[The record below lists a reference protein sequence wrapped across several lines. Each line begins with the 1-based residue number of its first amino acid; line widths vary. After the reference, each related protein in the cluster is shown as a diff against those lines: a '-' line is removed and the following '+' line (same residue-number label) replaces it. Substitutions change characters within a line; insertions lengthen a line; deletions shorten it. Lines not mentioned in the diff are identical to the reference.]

1 MRHII
6 LISCSMLLLMSFIS
20 VNDEY
25 FPEPTY
31 PIADS
36 DSPIVV
42 LGRELFHDPILSK
55 DSTISCNSCH
65 SQYNAFSHS
74 DHALSHGIADRIGIR
89 NAPALINLAWSESF
103 MWDGASFSLEAQVL
117 TPLTAHHEMDN
128 SLDTILRRLN
138 NQTKYSNMVQQ
149 AFGESLIQTK
159 HVIKAI
165 ADFESTLISRNSRY
179 DSMRLNL
186 VEFNEQEQKGYTLFK
201 QHCNRC
207 HAEPL
212 FTTGQFANNALPIDT
227 SLNDLGRFRF
237 THDSNHIR
245 HFKIP
250 TLRNLL
256 YSFPYMHDGRFK
268 RLRDVLKHYA
278 EGINMHD
285 KTRSINNPIP
295 LNSNDITD
303 LIAFLHALTDR
314 TFIFNPAFSHIQNP
328 QRNR

>member
-1 MRHII
+1 MRLIT

-25 FPEPTY
+25 FPEPKY

-36 DSPIVV
+36 DSPIVA

-55 DSTISCNSCH
+55 DSTISCTSCH

-74 DHALSHGIADRIGIR
+74 DHALSHGISDQIGTR
-89 NAPALINLAWSESF
+89 NAPALINVAWAESF

-128 SLDTILRRLN
+128 SLDTILHRLRN
-138 NQTKYSNMVQQ
+138 HTKYSYLVQQ
-149 AFGESLIQTK
+149 AFGESPIQTK
-159 HVIKAI
+159 HVLKAI

-179 DSMRLNL
+179 DSMRLHL
-186 VEFNEQEQKGYTLFK
+186 LQFTEQEQKGYQLFK

-207 HAEPL
+207 HTEPL
-212 FTTGQFANNALPIDT
+212 FTNGRFANNGLPIDT
-227 SLNDLGRFRF
+227 SLLDFGRFHI
-237 THDSNHIR
+237 TQDSAHLR

-268 RLRDVLKHYA
+268 RLREVLKHYA

-285 KTRSINNPIP
+285 NTRSIIKPIP
-295 LNSNDITD
+295 LNSNDIID
-303 LIAFLHALTDR
+303 LMSFLHALTDR
-314 TFIFNPAFSHIQNP
+314 TYIFNPAFSQIQNL

>member
-1 MRHII
+1 MKNFLLII
-6 LISCSMLLLMSFIS
+6 CSMFLLMSFIS
-20 VNDEY
+20 VKEEY
-25 FPEPTY
+25 FPKPHY
-31 PIADS
+31 PIADQN
-36 DSPIVV
+36 SPIVT

-55 DSTISCNSCH
+55 DSTISCASCH
-65 SQYNAFSHS
+65 SQYNAFAHS

-138 NQTKYSNMVQQ
+138 NHPKYSHLVQQ
-149 AFGESLIQTK
+149 AFGESPIQTK
-159 HVIKAI
+159 HVLKAI
-165 ADFESTLISRNSRY
+165 ASYESTLISRNSRY
-179 DSMRLNL
+179 DSMRLHL
-186 VEFNEQEQKGYTLFK
+186 VEFTEQEQKGYTLFK

-207 HAEPL
+207 HTEPL
-212 FTTGQFANNALPIDT
+212 FTSGQFANNALPIDT
-227 SLNDLGRFRF
+227 TLNDLGRYRI
-237 THDSNHIR
+237 TQDSAQLR

-268 RLRDVLKHYA
+268 RLRDVLNHYA

-285 KTRSINNPIP
+285 EHRSIEKPFT
-295 LNSNDITD
+295 LRSHDITD
-303 LIAFLHALTDR
+303 LMSFLHALTDR
-314 TFIFNPAFSHIQNP
+314 TFIFNPQFSM
-328 QRNR
+328 RNAK

>member
-25 FPEPTY
+25 FPEPIY

-36 DSPIVV
+36 DSPIVS
-42 LGRELFHDPILSK
+42 LGRELFHDPILSN
-55 DSTISCNSCH
+55 DSTVSCASCH
-65 SQYNAFSHS
+65 SQYNAFAHS

-128 SLDTILRRLN
+128 SLDTIIHRLN
-138 NQTKYSNMVQQ
+138 KHPKYSNLVQQ
-149 AFGESLIQTK
+149 AFGESPIQTK
-159 HVIKAI
+159 HVLKAI
-165 ADFESTLISRNSRY
+165 ADYESTLISRNSRY
-179 DSMRLNL
+179 DSMRMHL
-186 VEFNEQEQKGYTLFK
+186 VEFTEQEKKGYAFFK

-212 FTTGQFANNALPIDT
+212 FTNGQFANNALPIDT
-227 SLNDLGRFRF
+227 SLNDMGRFRI
-237 THDSNHIR
+237 TDDSAHIR

-285 KTRSINNPIP
+285 ETRNIKSPIP
-295 LNSNDITD
+295 LSSNDITD
-303 LIAFLHALTDR
+303 LMSFLHALTDR
-314 TFIFNPAFSHIQNP
+314 TFIFNPSFSQIHYP
-328 QRNR
+328 QRNQ

>member
-1 MRHII
+1 
-6 LISCSMLLLMSFIS
+6 MLLLMSFIS

-25 FPEPTY
+25 FPEPIY

-36 DSPIVV
+36 DSPIPA

-55 DSTISCNSCH
+55 DSTVSCASCH
-65 SQYNAFSHS
+65 SQYNAFAHS

-89 NAPALINLAWSESF
+89 NAPALVNLAWSESF

-128 SLDTILRRLN
+128 SLDTILNRLN
-138 NQTKYSNMVQQ
+138 KHPKYSYLVQQ
-149 AFGESLIQTK
+149 AFGKSPIQTK
-159 HVIKAI
+159 HVLKAI
-165 ADFESTLISRNSRY
+165 ADYESTLISRNSRY
-179 DSMRLNL
+179 DSMRIHL
-186 VEFNEQEQKGYTLFK
+186 VEFTEQEKKGYALFK
-201 QHCNRC
+201 QYCNRC

-212 FTTGQFANNALPIDT
+212 FTNGQFANNALPINT
-227 SLNDLGRFRF
+227 SLNDMGRFRI
-237 THDSNHIR
+237 TDDSAHIR

-285 KTRSINNPIP
+285 ETRNIKSPIP
-295 LNSNDITD
+295 LSSNDITD
-303 LIAFLHALTDR
+303 LMSFLHALTDR
-314 TFIFNPAFSHIQNP
+314 TFIFNPSFSQIHYP
-328 QRNR
+328 QRNQ

>member
-1 MRHII
+1 MKNFLLII
-6 LISCSMLLLMSFIS
+6 CSMLLLMSFIS
-20 VNDEY
+20 VKEEY
-25 FPEPTY
+25 FPTPHY
-31 PIADS
+31 PIADQN
-36 DSPIVV
+36 SPIVT

-55 DSTISCNSCH
+55 DSTISCASCH
-65 SQYNAFSHS
+65 SQYNAFAHS

-128 SLDTILRRLN
+128 SLDTILNRLN
-138 NQTKYSNMVQQ
+138 KHRKYSYLVQQ
-149 AFGESLIQTK
+149 AFGETPILTK
-159 HVIKAI
+159 HLLKAI
-165 ADFESTLISRNSRY
+165 ASYESTLISRNSRY
-179 DSMRLNL
+179 DSMRMHL
-186 VEFNEQEQKGYTLFK
+186 VEFNEQERKGYALFK

-207 HAEPL
+207 HTEPL
-212 FTTGQFANNALPIDT
+212 FTNGQFANTALPMDT
-227 SLNDLGRFRF
+227 SLNDMGRYRI
-237 THDSNHIR
+237 TQDSAHIR

-285 KTRSINNPIP
+285 EHRSIEKPIT
-295 LNSNDITD
+295 LSSHDITD
-303 LIAFLHALTDR
+303 LMSFLHALTDR
-314 TFIFNPAFSHIQNP
+314 TFIFNPHFSM
-328 QRNR
+328 RNAK

>member
-25 FPEPTY
+25 FPKPKY

-36 DSPIVV
+36 DSLIAA

-65 SQYNAFSHS
+65 SQYNAFAHS
-74 DHALSHGIADRIGIR
+74 DHALSHGIADRIGTR

-138 NQTKYSNMVQQ
+138 NHPKYSNLVQQ
-149 AFGESLIQTK
+149 AFGELPIQTK
-159 HVIKAI
+159 HLLKAI
-165 ADFESTLISRNSRY
+165 ADYESTLISRNSRY
-179 DSMRLNL
+179 DSMRMHL
-186 VEFNEQEQKGYTLFK
+186 VEFTEQEKKGHELFK
-201 QHCNRC
+201 QYCNRC

-212 FTTGQFANNALPIDT
+212 FTNGQFANNALPIDT
-227 SLNDLGRFRF
+227 SLNDTGRFQI
-237 THDSNHIR
+237 THDSTQIR

-268 RLRDVLKHYA
+268 RLRDVLNHYA
-278 EGINMHD
+278 KGFNMHD
-285 KTRSINNPIP
+285 KTRSIKNPIP
-295 LNSNDITD
+295 LSSNDITD
-303 LIAFLHALTDR
+303 LMSFLHALTDR
-314 TFIFNPAFSHIQNP
+314 TFIFNPAFSQIHYP
-328 QRNR
+328 ERNQ

>member
-1 MRHII
+1 
-6 LISCSMLLLMSFIS
+6 MLLLMSFIS

-36 DSPIVV
+36 DSPIVA

-65 SQYNAFSHS
+65 SQYNAFAHS
-74 DHALSHGIADRIGIR
+74 DHALSHGIADRI
-89 NAPALINLAWSESF
+89 
-103 MWDGASFSLEAQVL
+103 
-117 TPLTAHHEMDN
+117 
-128 SLDTILRRLN
+128 TILRRLN
-138 NQTKYSNMVQQ
+138 NHQAKYSNLVQQ
-149 AFGESLIQTK
+149 AFGESPIKTK

-179 DSMRLNL
+179 DSMRSHL

-201 QHCNRC
+201 QHCNQC

-212 FTTGQFANNALPIDT
+212 FTTGKFANNALPIDT
-227 SLNDLGRFRF
+227 SLNDLGRFRI

-250 TLRNLL
+250 TLRNVM

-278 EGINMHD
+278 QGINMHD
-285 KTRSINNPIP
+285 EHRSIENPIP

-303 LIAFLHALTDR
+303 LMSFLHALTDR
-314 TFIFNPAFSHIQNP
+314 TFIFNPAFSQIQNP

>member
-25 FPEPTY
+25 FPEPKY

-36 DSPIVV
+36 DSPIVA
-42 LGRELFHDPILSK
+42 LGRELFHDPILSN
-55 DSTISCNSCH
+55 DSAVSCASCH
-65 SQYNAFSHS
+65 SQYNAFAHS
-74 DHALSHGIADRIGIR
+74 DHTLSHGIADRIGTR

-128 SLDTILRRLN
+128 SLDTIIHRLN
-138 NQTKYSNMVQQ
+138 KHPKYSSLVQQ
-149 AFGESLIQTK
+149 SFGESPIQTK
-159 HVIKAI
+159 HIVKAI
-165 ADFESTLISRNSRY
+165 ADYESRLISRNSRY
-179 DSMRLNL
+179 DSMRIHL
-186 VEFNEQEQKGYTLFK
+186 VEFTEQEKKGYVLFK
-201 QHCNRC
+201 QYCNRC

-212 FTTGQFANNALPIDT
+212 FTNGQFANNALPIDT
-227 SLNDLGRFRF
+227 SLNDMGRFRI
-237 THDSNHIR
+237 TDDSANIR

-268 RLRDVLKHYA
+268 RLRDVLNHYA
-278 EGINMHD
+278 KGINMHD
-285 KTRSINNPIP
+285 ETRSINTPIP
-295 LNSNDITD
+295 LSSNDITD
-303 LIAFLHALTDR
+303 LISFLHALTDR
-314 TFIFNPAFSHIQNP
+314 TFIFNPAFSQIHYP
-328 QRNR
+328 QRNQ